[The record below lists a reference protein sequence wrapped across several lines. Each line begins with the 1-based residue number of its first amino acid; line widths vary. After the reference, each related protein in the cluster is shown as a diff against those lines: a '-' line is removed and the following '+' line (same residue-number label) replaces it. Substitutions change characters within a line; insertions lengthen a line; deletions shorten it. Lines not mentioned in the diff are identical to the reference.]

1 MTPTDKINH
10 ARVASHHGGRPTP
23 AESER
28 ISARIMAAARKLFL
42 RDGFAQTSMDAIA
55 AEIGIS
61 KRTLYSRHPGKAALF
76 EAIVLD
82 VVNTGLSNIVTEQL
96 SGKTPRD
103 KLLALSLRILEVATD
118 PLIISLERVVVG
130 ESWQFPK
137 WASLVGQYGMPPI
150 REEVMAVLRDH
161 GASEPGLARDAEI
174 FLSITMIPQ
183 LRQAVLQRTPPGIAG
198 IDRAALERTIDIFVR
213 GIEMEL

>member
-1 MTPTDKINH
+1 
-10 ARVASHHGGRPTP
+10 
-23 AESER
+23 
-28 ISARIMAAARKLFL
+28 MAAARKLFL

-82 VVNTGLSNIVTEQL
+82 VVNPGLSNIVTEQL

-137 WASLVGQYGMPPI
+137 LASLVGQYGMPPI

>member
-23 AESER
+23 AESGR

-137 WASLVGQYGMPPI
+137 LASLVGQYGMPPI

-161 GASEPGLARDAEI
+161 GASESGLARDAEI

>member
-28 ISARIMAAARKLFL
+28 ISARIMAAASKMLL
-42 RDGFAQTSMDAIA
+42 RAGFAQTSMDAIA

-137 WASLVGQYGMPPI
+137 LASLVGQYGMPPI
-150 REEVMAVLRDH
+150 REEVLAVLRDY
-161 GASEPGLARDAEI
+161 GASESGLARDAEI
-174 FLSITMIPQ
+174 FLSITVIPH
-183 LRQAVLQRTPPGIAG
+183 LRQAVLQRTPPGVAG

-213 GIEMEL
+213 GIEVEP

>member
-61 KRTLYSRHPGKAALF
+61 KRTLYSIR
-76 EAIVLD
+76 AIQARPHFSKR
-82 VVNTGLSNIVTEQL
+82 LSSML
-96 SGKTPRD
+96 
-103 KLLALSLRILEVATD
+103 
-118 PLIISLERVVVG
+118 
-130 ESWQFPK
+130 
-137 WASLVGQYGMPPI
+137 
-150 REEVMAVLRDH
+150 
-161 GASEPGLARDAEI
+161 
-174 FLSITMIPQ
+174 
-183 LRQAVLQRTPPGIAG
+183 
-198 IDRAALERTIDIFVR
+198 
-213 GIEMEL
+213 

>member
-137 WASLVGQYGMPPI
+137 LASLVGQYGMPPI
-150 REEVMAVLRDH
+150 REEVLAVLRDY
-161 GASEPGLARDAEI
+161 GASESGLARDAEI
-174 FLSITMIPQ
+174 FLSITVIPH
-183 LRQAVLQRTPPGIAG
+183 LRQAVLQRTPPGVAG

-213 GIEMEL
+213 GIEVEP

>member
-1 MTPTDKINH
+1 
-10 ARVASHHGGRPTP
+10 
-23 AESER
+23 
-28 ISARIMAAARKLFL
+28 MAAARKLFL

-137 WASLVGQYGMPPI
+137 LV
-150 REEVMAVLRDH
+150 
-161 GASEPGLARDAEI
+161 
-174 FLSITMIPQ
+174 
-183 LRQAVLQRTPPGIAG
+183 
-198 IDRAALERTIDIFVR
+198 
-213 GIEMEL
+213 